1 MSDNLF
7 RNGRSSSAPKAQFNP
22 IEIGFACLTECQKA
36 FVVCPERVLPEAS
49 VMVPEI
55 ISGMSIP
62 LSVETLS
69 TANIAAFA
77 FKVSKI
83 VSMKIKSAP
92 PSNKASVDSANV
104 STN

>member
-1 MSDNLF
+1 
-7 RNGRSSSAPKAQFNP
+7 
-22 IEIGFACLTECQKA
+22 
-36 FVVCPERVLPEAS
+36 
-49 VMVPEI
+49 MVPDI
-55 ISGMSIP
+55 INGMSIP
-62 LSVETLS
+62 LSEDTLS

-77 FKVSKI
+77 FKVSKM